1 MAAGF
6 AAAETEV
13 LRDDPVTE
21 EVKKDGL
28 DEMWDILIEDEGT
41 VESKLNPGEDRN
53 VIDEAFDKVY
63 EEEEYIFEQ
72 LDPESGNFGEEE
84 QDKEYAREKEN

>member
-53 VIDEAFDKVY
+53 VIDEG
-63 EEEEYIFEQ
+63 
-72 LDPESGNFGEEE
+72 P
-84 QDKEYAREKEN
+84 